1 MHSLCIESS
10 ILSRCTHRSCF
21 VDIPHS
27 QDIAIPDQPILQQ
40 NGASQLHCPVKV
52 WPPFPTKWGAKQLL
66 VNQTS
71 VTVCDNDCWLNIP
84 LNPIKSI
91 SYKSSHSNSEIS
103 GLFHLWIIQNVAR
116 STRCPWRMISRV
128 ITSRATTWKV
138 RPCSAWVGSLLD
150 SIWGTLLINL
160 WLVVCLRFF
169 KHESSTKH

>member
-128 ITSRATTWKV
+128 VTSRATT
-138 RPCSAWVGSLLD
+138 
-150 SIWGTLLINL
+150 
-160 WLVVCLRFF
+160 
-169 KHESSTKH
+169 